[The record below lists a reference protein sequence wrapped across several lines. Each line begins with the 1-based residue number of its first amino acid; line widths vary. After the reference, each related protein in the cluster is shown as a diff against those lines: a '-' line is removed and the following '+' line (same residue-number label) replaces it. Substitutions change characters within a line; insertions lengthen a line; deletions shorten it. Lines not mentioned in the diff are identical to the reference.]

1 MKIHPKITLY
11 VLKGENGKRYVGIT
25 NDLTRRLKEHRT
37 NRSKGSQVLGEFI
50 VLHTEKF
57 ADHKSARIRE
67 KFLKS
72 GQGRLWLNKFESQ
85 SEPAK
90 GGYSPHRRV
99 KSNSLK
105 EVYAPP
111 AYLCAFGAFKSP
123 ATLPAGKSR
132 PDQPSLLIGVKN
144 EGCRVEAK
152 GEGGPLLRCIIKATA
167 QHAFSSKRHLKI

>member
-90 GGYSPHRRV
+90 GGYSPQ
-99 KSNSLK
+99 
-105 EVYAPP
+105 A
-111 AYLCAFGAFKSP
+111 
-123 ATLPAGKSR
+123 
-132 PDQPSLLIGVKN
+132 
-144 EGCRVEAK
+144 
-152 GEGGPLLRCIIKATA
+152 
-167 QHAFSSKRHLKI
+167 SKKQFP